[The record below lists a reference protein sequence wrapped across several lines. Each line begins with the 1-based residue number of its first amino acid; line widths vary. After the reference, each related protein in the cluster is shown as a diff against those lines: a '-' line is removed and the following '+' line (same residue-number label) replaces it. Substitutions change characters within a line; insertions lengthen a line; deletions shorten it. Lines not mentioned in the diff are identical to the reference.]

1 MTVNRGPTVTGG
13 APVTNSA
20 AKATWAA
27 MPAPTRRHNQIVSPF
42 GLIVRTVG
50 DDPRSRGQPC
60 VNTSPRHLTEP
71 RPFRDDIAL

>member
-27 MPAPTRRHNQIVSPF
+27 MPAPTRRHNQIVSPLDSECAQSATIRAP
-42 GLIVRTVG
+42 GNN
-50 DDPRSRGQPC
+50 P
-60 VNTSPRHLTEP
+60 
-71 RPFRDDIAL
+71 A